1 MSAAERGAY
10 LPEGARPSGATC
22 TARHAPPPAL
32 ARSVATYFSVSL
44 PSGSR
49 GSVRTLPEGCA
60 DLMFDL
66 GSQPRAWLSGPR
78 TRARVFEHAGPVQLL
93 GAQLQPGVARLLA
106 STPARE
112 LLDATLPLEHAL
124 ADGTRAVPALLGTLL
139 QATDTPARCAALDRF
154 LLQRLAGNAVD
165 PRVSLA
171 VQSVIEC
178 AGAADVAELARSVA
192 ASPRNLTRLFHAWVG
207 TSPKL
212 FCRTVRFQ
220 SVLRHLGGGNKPDW
234 AALAAELGYAD
245 QSHLIR
251 DFSDFAQVSP
261 GALGEAPTA

>member
-22 TARHAPPPAL
+22 TARHAPPPA
-32 ARSVATYFSVSL
+32 
-44 PSGSR
+44 
-49 GSVRTLPEGCA
+49 
-60 DLMFDL
+60 
-66 GSQPRAWLSGPR
+66 
-78 TRARVFEHAGPVQLL
+78 
-93 GAQLQPGVARLLA
+93 
-106 STPARE
+106 
-112 LLDATLPLEHAL
+112 
-124 ADGTRAVPALLGTLL
+124 
-139 QATDTPARCAALDRF
+139 
-154 LLQRLAGNAVD
+154 
-165 PRVSLA
+165 
-171 VQSVIEC
+171 
-178 AGAADVAELARSVA
+178 LARSVA

-261 GALGEAPTA
+261 GALGETPT